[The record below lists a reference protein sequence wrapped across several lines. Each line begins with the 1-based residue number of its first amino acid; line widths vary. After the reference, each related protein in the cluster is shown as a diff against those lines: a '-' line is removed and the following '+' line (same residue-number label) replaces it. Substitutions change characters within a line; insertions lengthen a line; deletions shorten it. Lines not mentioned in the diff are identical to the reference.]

1 MLRNR
6 EFKRKPPSRDAK
18 KIYVFCEGKTRESE
32 YFNFFQGLDS
42 RISIIVCF
50 LEGNENN
57 TPEGLLNIA
66 KEKMPICSFEPENND
81 EVWIVFDT
89 DTDKLESREPQIN
102 SVRDHCSETEQWFH
116 AESNPCF
123 ELWLYYHLF
132 PEKPDFQGCDI
143 SSVWKS
149 KLNELIPG
157 GFDSRKHS
165 LFIADAIENARSNY
179 SINEADRPDVG
190 STELFKLGETI
201 YKMMSDKIDRMR
213 RDCTAL

>member
-50 LEGNENN
+50 LEG
-57 TPEGLLNIA
+57 
-66 KEKMPICSFEPENND
+66 
-81 EVWIVFDT
+81 
-89 DTDKLESREPQIN
+89 
-102 SVRDHCSETEQWFH
+102 
-116 AESNPCF
+116 
-123 ELWLYYHLF
+123 
-132 PEKPDFQGCDI
+132 
-143 SSVWKS
+143 VWKS

-165 LFIADAIENARSNY
+165 LFIAYAIENAKSNY

-213 RDCTAL
+213 RDCAT